1 MLPGKTMNCHLGHD
15 VAAVFDVGRLPLD
28 SQSGSGLQIR
38 LLRGSS
44 DGFLTDAVI
53 FAIFFFRSHLKKV
66 FSSDIGVEP
75 SIQVLN
81 ILKYACGLNLG
92 LVFRLRLKATPDK

>member
-28 SQSGSGLQIR
+28 FQSGSGLQIR

-44 DGFLTDAVI
+44 DGFLTDAVV

-66 FSSDIGVEP
+66 FSSDIGVEL